1 LPAAVQRK
9 LSALVGRPL
18 FWVLA
23 VGLLAGWPLV
33 SGLLRRPPP
42 VPEVLGNLPPFTL
55 VEPGGGKVD
64 RDALAGRVWLLGF
77 VDTGCVECAE
87 RLGSALERL
96 QYRLRNVGAA
106 VGILEV
112 AIPAANPLLDP
123 AGELGRHHAN
133 PRQWRVGTGPDAR
146 RLLGEVGAL
155 SLSRAPSLEAGG
167 AVALVDAQGR
177 LRAVEGVDTPA
188 SQDRLISE
196 MTVLLNSR

>member
-1 LPAAVQRK
+1 V
-9 LSALVGRPL
+9 LV
-18 FWVLA
+18 
-23 VGLLAGWPLV
+23 VGLLAGWPFV

-42 VPEVLGNLPPFTL
+42 LPEVLGALPPFTL
-55 VEPGGGKVD
+55 VEPSGQKLD
-64 RDALAGRVWLLGF
+64 LEALAGRVWLVAF

-87 RLGSALERL
+87 RLGGALERL
-96 QYRLRNVGAA
+96 QYRLRNVGSAA
-106 VGILEV
+106 GILEV
-112 AIPAANPLLDP
+112 AVAAANPVLDP
-123 AGELGRHHAN
+123 AGELSRHHAN

-188 SQDRLISE
+188 SQDRLISKVS
-196 MTVLLNSR
+196 VLLNSH